1 MNNFEK
7 FIEDLQVNSQLES
20 AATGDYV
27 GEDGLLY
34 CGKCHTAKQVKVNLK
49 GTIRKFR
56 CICKCEKEEIDRK
69 EKEIKRAELALK
81 IQKNRDTGFADK
93 TMMEWTFEN
102 DDNLNEKLTNA
113 MKNYVNNFEYF
124 KNGNNSYSG
133 LLLYGEP
140 GRGKTFAACEV
151 ANALID
157 KGYFVL
163 VTNFARLANTIQ
175 GLSSDKQVF
184 IDSLNKYELIIIDDL
199 GAERKSDFM
208 QEMVYNII
216 DNRYRAG
223 LPMIITT
230 NLSIDEIKTPNNIGY
245 ERIYDRIL
253 EKCFPIEVKGISKR
267 RRAIKQNYENVKN
280 LLEV

>member
-7 FIEDLQVNSQLES
+7 FVEDLQVNSQLES

-230 NLSIDEIKTPNNIGY
+230 NLSIYEIKTPNNIGY

>member
-7 FIEDLQVNSQLES
+7 FFEDLQVNSQLES
-20 AATGDYV
+20 TATGDYV

-34 CGKCHTAKQVKVNLK
+34 CGKCHTAKQAKVNLK

-81 IQKNRDTGFADK
+81 IQKNRDAGFADK

-230 NLSIDEIKTPNNIGY
+230 NLSIYEIKTPNNIGY

>member
-7 FIEDLQVNSQLES
+7 FFEDLQVNSQLES
-20 AATGDYV
+20 TAAGDYV

-184 IDSLNKYELIIIDDL
+184 IDSLNKYELIVIDDL

-230 NLSIDEIKTPNNIGY
+230 NLSIDEIKIPNNIGY

-280 LLEV
+280 LLEI